1 MSRNPTVELWILYA
15 VGVSF
20 TFVRTYARIV
30 AVGVRELHPDDYLI
44 WVAVLIYSAQC
55 TLGHSYGTA
64 AHGLANNRMSDVQ
77 RGVLSRD
84 DPEYAF
90 RVIRSK
96 IQVAGWTTANRLKRY
111 PMRIRV
117 AIALILS
124 TIHIRIS
131 DIRSIIVLNTYISL
145 IRYNTSLI
153 VILHN
158 CTILT
163 Y

>member
-90 RVIRSK
+90 RNSVESLI
-96 IQVAGWTTANRLKRY
+96 ANLFLVTSSNRKGRG
-111 PMRIRV
+111 R
-117 AIALILS
+117 AL
-124 TIHIRIS
+124 
-131 DIRSIIVLNTYISL
+131 SII
-145 IRYNTSLI
+145 
-153 VILHN
+153 
-158 CTILT
+158 
-163 Y
+163 